1 MFYTVCYSQLIIN
14 IMGCEICGRG
24 ACTRSFHSLEEQEEF
39 DRVNQTDK
47 IKDRMRDALVYKVNR
62 LKTISNYGDN
72 DDNEDYVKLSDVI
85 SIIEDYS

>member
-1 MFYTVCYSQLIIN
+1 
-14 IMGCEICGRG
+14 
-24 ACTRSFHSLEEQEEF
+24 
-39 DRVNQTDK
+39 
-47 IKDRMRDALVYKVNR
+47 MRDALVYKVNR

>member
-1 MFYTVCYSQLIIN
+1 MS
-14 IMGCEICGRG
+14 CEICGRG
-24 ACTRSFHSLEEQEEF
+24 ACTRSFHSLEAQEEF